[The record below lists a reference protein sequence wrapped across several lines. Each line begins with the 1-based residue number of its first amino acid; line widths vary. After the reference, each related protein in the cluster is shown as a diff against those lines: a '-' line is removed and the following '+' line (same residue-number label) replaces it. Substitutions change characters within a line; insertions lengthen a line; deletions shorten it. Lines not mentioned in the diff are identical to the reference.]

1 MFLARARGPTP
12 PFELKA
18 LDLSSPPLGF
28 VGSILYTLFVTTID
42 WLPQVP
48 RALRRPRSFSRVED
62 ELGKPSSSPYKNNQA
77 FPPFSPFRSIIHPRV
92 HSIPPLRHYVDHC
105 WIASRT
111 TMFKAVNAGS
121 PPRSPFI
128 LSLDTAAQSYSRTPR
143 FWKPE
148 GLLRASSYTSQ
159 DDTSLYTSCLHCF
172 ASLSLNFGQGIVTVA
187 QVHTFMYIQPT
198 IY

>member
-1 MFLARARGPTP
+1 VFFARAREPT

-42 WLPQVP
+42 WLHRCQGCSG
-48 RALRRPRSFSRVED
+48 PRSFFRVEGG
-62 ELGKPSSSPYKNNQA
+62 LGKSSSPPYKNNQA
-77 FPPFSPFRSIIHPRV
+77 FPPFSPFRAIIHPRV
-92 HSIPPLRHYVDHC
+92 RSTPPLGHYVDHC